1 MDYVYKIADKS
12 DIEALVLL
20 RQEVLTSANC
30 LDANTEMPEV
40 KLNTN
45 IYYLKAFEEDS
56 HYAIIVYDGDIII
69 ATGAIC
75 FYQVMHTYNN
85 PKGTKAYVMNMYTKE
100 AYRRKG
106 VAQRILKELVHEA
119 KRRNVSEITLEATEM
134 GKPLYLKNGFEL
146 MKSEMEYI

>member
-1 MDYVYKIADKS
+1 MVIS
-12 DIEALVLL
+12 
-20 RQEVLTSANC
+20 
-30 LDANTEMPEV
+30 P
-40 KLNTN
+40 
-45 IYYLKAFEEDS
+45 
-56 HYAIIVYDGDIII
+56 
-69 ATGAIC
+69 
-75 FYQVMHTYNN
+75 TYNN